1 MKALVKPISFLRYNQ
16 AVIMTDFLFILRWW
30 FVLFALGVIFLPLS
44 SRVVPF
50 LKDSG
55 WAISK
60 IFGLG
65 LFGLIIWL
73 LGSLKI
79 LPFDNLTVWLT
90 LSFLIT
96 LNLFLLQRKRKE
108 LLLKIKT
115 SLKLIALEELLFFS
129 ALLFWATI
137 RGFNPEI
144 HGLEKYMDFGFVNA
158 ILKTQFFPPQDMWL
172 AGETINYYYFG
183 HLVTAILIKLSQIK
197 IIIAYNLMIA
207 TLFALTIILGF
218 NFGFHLV
225 GLTKTKLKIPLALL
239 TALLL
244 GLGGNLHPLY
254 HALKTGS
261 LKTYWYPDA
270 TRFIVQKFGAL
281 DNTIHEFP
289 VYSFVVADLHGH
301 LINLPFVLFF
311 LLFLLNLLIKFK
323 IKKKIC
329 LSYLEKA
336 TLGLLLAIFYL
347 TNTWDFAIYGLV
359 LVSVFFFFNL
369 NQTKSLSKTIINL
382 LIQLLPSV
390 ALGLLLTIPFQLSF
404 TNIAAGIKFVDYRS
418 PPWMLLVL
426 WGLPLFLS
434 LSLAFVLFKKKKLNE
449 IDFFLISLL
458 IPAWFFILLPE
469 VIYVKD
475 IYIESYQRANTVF
488 KFTYQSFVI
497 FSLITPLLIVRI
509 GQNLK
514 KPAVKKI
521 FLAVNLVLLFFV
533 FTYPYLA
540 IKDFYGLKNYQGLQ
554 GDNYLAKHYPQD
566 LKLIEFLNQTQ
577 SEKRTIVEAVGESY
591 TDYGRVSAFTGLP
604 TILGWRVHEWLW
616 RGSFDEPAKRTTQ
629 VENIY
634 QSHSL
639 EETKKLLNQYQ
650 VKYIVV
656 GKLERQKYPTLNEEK
671 FNQLGK
677 IVFEENQ
684 TKLYQID

>member
-1 MKALVKPISFLRYNQ
+1 
-16 AVIMTDFLFILRWW
+16 MTDFFIILRWW
-30 FVLFALGVIFLPLS
+30 LILFTLGTIFLPLS
-44 SRVVPF
+44 GKIIPF

-60 IFGLG
+60 ILGLG
-65 LFGLIIWL
+65 LLGLTIWL
-73 LGSLKI
+73 LGSLRI
-79 LPFDNLTVWLT
+79 LPFNHLTTWLT
-90 LSFLIT
+90 LIFFIT
-96 LNLFLLQRKRKE
+96 LNLFLLQRNKKE
-108 LLLKIKT
+108 LLRQIKK
-115 SLKLIALEELLFFS
+115 SLKLIIFEELLFFL
-129 ALLFWATI
+129 ALLFWAII
-137 RGFNPEI
+137 RSFNPEI

-158 ILKTQFFPPQDMWL
+158 ILKTKFFPPQDMWL

-183 HLVTAILIKLSQIK
+183 HLITAILIKLSQIK

-207 TLFALTIILGF
+207 TLFALTVLLGF
-218 NFGFHLV
+218 NLGFHLIE
-225 GLTKTKLKIPLALL
+225 LAKTKLKIPLALL

-244 GLGGNLHPLY
+244 SLGGNLHPLY
-254 HALKTGS
+254 FAFKNGS

-289 VYSFVVADLHGH
+289 AYSFVVADLHGH

-323 IKKKIC
+323 TKRKIR

-336 TLGLLLAIFYL
+336 VLGLLLAIFYL

-369 NQTKSLSKTIINL
+369 RQTKSFSQTIIHL

-390 ALGLLLTIPFQLSF
+390 ALGLLLTAPFQLSF
-404 TNIAAGIKFVDYRS
+404 TNIAAGIKLVDYRS

-434 LSLAFVLFKKKKLNE
+434 FSFALILFKKKKLNE
-449 IDFFLISLL
+449 IDFFLISL
-458 IPAWFFILLPE
+458 IVPAWFFILLPE
-469 VIYVKD
+469 VIYIKD

-497 FSLITPLLIVRI
+497 FSLIIPLLIIRI
-509 GQNLK
+509 SQNLK
-514 KPAVKKI
+514 KTIVKKT
-521 FLAVNLVLLFFV
+521 FLAISLVLLFFV

-540 IKDFYGLKNYQGLQ
+540 IKGFYGLKNYQGLQ

-566 LKLIEFLNQTQ
+566 LKLIEFLNQT
-577 SEKRTIVEAVGESY
+577 STEKTTIVEAVGESY
-591 TDYGRVSAFTGLP
+591 TDYGRISTFTGLP
-604 TILGWRVHEWLW
+604 TVLGWRVHEWLW

-634 QSHSL
+634 QSESL
-639 EETKKLLNQYQ
+639 EETKKLLDRYQ
-650 VKYIVV
+650 VKYVVV
-656 GKLERQKYPTLNEEK
+656 GKLERQKYSTLNEEK

-677 IVFEENQ
+677 IVFQEDQ
-684 TKLYQID
+684 TKLYQIN